1 MNAKKLILA
10 ASIFAAAGAALAD
23 APEQY
28 VDHSRYVGTKTRAEV
43 RAELNNAAP
52 EQTLARGDQVVD
64 FSKVAATT
72 GGKTRAEV
80 RAELEQAYKSGEF
93 ALTNTPQ
100 VVDFSKV
107 ASTRT
112 REEVRNEAV
121 QAAKAKQTNVGG

>member
-1 MNAKKLILA
+1 MNTKKLILT
-10 ASIFAAAGAALAD
+10 ASIFAVAGAALAD

-28 VDHSRYVGTKTRAEV
+28 VDTSRYVGTKTRAEV

-52 EQTLARGDQVVD
+52 EQTLARGDQAVD
-64 FSKVAATT
+64 TSKIAS

-80 RAELEQAYKSGEF
+80 RAELEQAYRNGEY
-93 ALTNTPQ
+93 AVGNIPQ

-112 REEVRNEAV
+112 REEVRNEAI
-121 QAAKAKQTNVGG
+121 QGAKAKHTDIGG